1 VLSRGNDRTKVNGNR
16 NSVANERLALRVLP
30 RYPLTSASRITFLRT
45 ERDRIMRRAIRTA
58 LISSAICFAAAGA
71 PAEAAIVV
79 CAQGASCVSGTTNVN
94 LGAYT
99 NATTVTGNV
108 GIGGPL
114 VSFTSTQ
121 GNLSTNSGA
130 ATVFA
135 ADGSLLTNLTFT
147 ILTGFTAAEFNLENG
162 SPSSFLVNLSNS
174 AGETFSQTLTQ
185 LNGSNIFN
193 IVAPAGTTYTSAT
206 FTSTGGGFADL
217 KQLRVTLAAGAVPE
231 PGTWAMILLGF
242 LGIGTAMRRRRRSG
256 VALAQIA

>member
-1 VLSRGNDRTKVNGNR
+1 
-16 NSVANERLALRVLP
+16 
-30 RYPLTSASRITFLRT
+30 
-45 ERDRIMRRAIRTA
+45 MRRTITTA
-58 LISSAICFAAAGA
+58 LASATICLAAVSA
-71 PAEAAIVV
+71 PAQAAILV

-94 LGAYT
+94 LGAFT
-99 NATTVTGNV
+99 NTPTVTGNV

-114 VSFTSTQ
+114 VTFTSTQ

-135 ADGSLLTNLTFT
+135 ANGGSLTSLTFT
-147 ILTGFTAAEFNLENG
+147 ILSGFTAAEFNLENG

-206 FTSTGGGFADL
+206 FSSTGGGFADL

-231 PGTWAMILLGF
+231 PATWGMMLLGF
-242 LGIGTAMRRRRRSG
+242 GGIGMAMRRRRRPNSK
-256 VALAQIA
+256 LMQIA

>member
-1 VLSRGNDRTKVNGNR
+1 MHPDTDLQCIEDHIY
-16 NSVANERLALRVLP
+16 A
-30 RYPLTSASRITFLRT
+30 YPKGLV
-45 ERDRIMRRAIRTA
+45 MRRVIKAAFASVTLCLAA
-58 LISSAICFAAAGA
+58 LSA
-71 PAEAAIVV
+71 PAQAAILV

-99 NATTVTGNV
+99 NSATVTGNV

-121 GNLSTNSGA
+121 GNLSTNPGA

-135 ADGSLLTNLTFT
+135 ADGGLLTNLTFT

-193 IVAPAGTTYTSAT
+193 IVAPPGTIYTSAT

-217 KQLRVTLAAGAVPE
+217 KQLRVTLAPGAVPE
-231 PGTWAMILLGF
+231 PATWGMMLLGF
-242 LGIGTAMRRRRRSG
+242 AGIGVAMRRRQRHNG
-256 VALAQIA
+256 PLMQIG